1 MLDSLPII
9 LNIVLLNGMLVV
21 SPQDGA
27 MTIVLN
33 SLATIVLNS
42 LANILTIVVLNR
54 LLVSCPW
61 RGGSH

>member
-1 MLDSLPII
+1 MI
-9 LNIVLLNGMLVV
+9 LNIILLNNLLVV

-27 MTIVLN
+27 MTINIALT
-33 SLATIVLNS
+33 TIVLNS
-42 LANILTIVVLNR
+42 LANILTVVVLNR

>member
-1 MLDSLPII
+1 MI
-9 LNIVLLNGMLVV
+9 LNIVLLNNLLVV

-42 LANILTIVVLNR
+42 LANILTVVVLNR
-54 LLVSCPW
+54 LLVSCP
-61 RGGSH
+61 

>member
-1 MLDSLPII
+1 MLDSLPMI
-9 LNIVLLNGMLVV
+9 LNIVLLNNLLMA

-27 MTIVLN
+27 MAMNIALT
-33 SLATIVLNS
+33 TTVLNS

-54 LLVSCPW
+54 LLVSCAW

>member
-9 LNIVLLNGMLVV
+9 LNIVLLNNLLVV

-27 MTIVLN
+27 MTINIALT
-33 SLATIVLNS
+33 TIVLNS

-54 LLVSCPW
+54 LLVSCAW

>member
-1 MLDSLPII
+1 MI
-9 LNIVLLNGMLVV
+9 LNIALLNNLLVV

-27 MTIVLN
+27 MTINIALT
-33 SLATIVLNS
+33 TIVLNS
-42 LANILTIVVLNR
+42 LANILTVVVLNR

>member
-1 MLDSLPII
+1 MLDSLPI
-9 LNIVLLNGMLVV
+9 NIVLLNNLLVV

-27 MTIVLN
+27 MTINIALT
-33 SLATIVLNS
+33 TIVLNS
-42 LANILTIVVLNR
+42 LANILTVVVLNR